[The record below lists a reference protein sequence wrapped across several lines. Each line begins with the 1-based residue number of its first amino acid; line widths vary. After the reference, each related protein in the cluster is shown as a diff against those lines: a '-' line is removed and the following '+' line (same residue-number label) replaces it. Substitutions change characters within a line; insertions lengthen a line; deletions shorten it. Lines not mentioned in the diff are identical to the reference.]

1 MTLFCIIF
9 EPLSYG
15 VYLMLLPN
23 KELEL
28 EFKTEGGK
36 MMVSIRSCSLILKKL
51 PFLLPCFSLVALNV

>member
-28 EFKTEGGK
+28 EFKTEGGEDDGFYK
-36 MMVSIRSCSLILKKL
+36 IL
-51 PFLLPCFSLVALNV
+51 